1 VEGKTMKKEETR
13 KTVVVIRDGETKL
26 RLARAMIRAD
36 GTIWY
41 NDIPLLDAQAPG
53 ALDRATAAAAV
64 RAKDWDKIPPAMYA
78 RMGTS
83 ASGLIVRDA
92 ADVDAE
98 QRAAAKQAQ
107 SEYDAANPGAAERR
121 KIHALFAHARARRD
135 AEDDCNTMDY
145 YRISAEASAKLKA
158 WREKYPAEARAED
171 AEDLRAKADKQ
182 RELAAGAFAYDCDG
196 SLSADDQQRRHD
208 EFLLKAAEYE
218 KQAAELIAK

>member
-1 VEGKTMKKEETR
+1 MKKEETR

-53 ALDRATAAAAV
+53 ALDKATAAAAV
-64 RAKDWDKIPPAMYA
+64 KAQQWDKIPPAMYA

-98 QRAAAKQAQ
+98 QRAAAEQERKKYEATH
-107 SEYDAANPGAAERR
+107 PGAAERR
-121 KIHALFAHARARRD
+121 AINDLYARARARRE

-182 RELAAGAFAYDCDG
+182 RELASGALTYDCDG
-196 SLSADDQQRRHD
+196 LLDSAAQQNRHD